1 MGHRSPSTAGAP
13 SVREANAAWG
23 RFSPAGATLSLNAAL
38 GRSGSTSSV
47 GCETPLFGDHP
58 PPRSLSQILSLTLQ
72 SRRLIKLSSLFVIIK
87 DIGAGFSQQQL
98 RDSALWKPPALLS
111 A

>member
-1 MGHRSPSTAGAP
+1 MGRRGPSTAGAP

-23 RFSPAGATLSLNAAL
+23 RFPPAGATLSLNAV
-38 GRSGSTSSV
+38 GGSGSTSSV

-58 PPRSLSQILSLTLQ
+58 PPRSLSQILSLTLR